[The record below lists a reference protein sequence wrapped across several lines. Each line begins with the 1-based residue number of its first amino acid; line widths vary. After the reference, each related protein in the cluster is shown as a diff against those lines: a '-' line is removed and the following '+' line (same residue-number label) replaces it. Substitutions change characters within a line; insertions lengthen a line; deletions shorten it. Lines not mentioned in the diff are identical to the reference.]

1 MDLLDITT
9 VQDYAEIFLSEDLWP
24 LQMTWHVVQ
33 SGGCPSVD
41 IILGTLGCGATT
53 YGSENFMAG
62 RICEDWCMMQ
72 VVPGARVPAD
82 GCVVEGRSH
91 VDESMVTGES
101 APVRKRAG
109 DSIISGTVN
118 TSGPLIVQ
126 ARRPYM

>member
-1 MDLLDITT
+1 MWCSPGGVLVWISFWAPWGVAPRHMIQKVSWL
-9 VQDYAEIFLSEDLWP
+9 AE
-24 LQMTWHVVQ
+24 
-33 SGGCPSVD
+33 
-41 IILGTLGCGATT
+41 
-53 YGSENFMAG
+53 
-62 RICEDWCMMQ
+62 CEGWCMMQ